1 MLTTCRWQF
10 WGSEIADK
18 PPTVNYAEVMASNS
32 NQGLAK
38 LLDAIVRSIVEHLFL
53 GVTWKANPPPRHD
66 MGSFLSTTHRLM
78 MPFIP
83 RRSWNV
89 LVPSGKPITVASMT
103 LFLTWPKLTLHI
115 PTLPYLPIPTQHTSQ
130 IPLVCRPSI
139 SCRTRHLPMHQR
151 VKRRQEDSH
160 SSSMATA
167 PPQFSGLSTHGRSVP
182 SGGLRC
188 PGTPVE
194 TKALQ

>member
-1 MLTTCRWQF
+1 ME
-10 WGSEIADK
+10 SH
-18 PPTVNYAEVMASNS
+18 S

-38 LLDAIVRSIVEHLFL
+38 LLEAIVRLIVEHLFL
-53 GVTWKANPPPRHD
+53 DGTWKANPPPRHD
-66 MGSFLSTTHRLM
+66 MGSFLSTTRRTV

-89 LVPSGKPITVASMT
+89 LVPSGKPITEASTT
-103 LFLTWPKLTLHI
+103 LFLIWPKLTLHI

-130 IPLVCRPSI
+130 TPPVCRLSI

-151 VKRRQEDSH
+151 GSRRQEDSP

-167 PPQFSGLSTHGRSVP
+167 PPQFSRLSTHGRSTP
-182 SGGLRC
+182 SSGLGC

-194 TKALQ
+194 TKALP